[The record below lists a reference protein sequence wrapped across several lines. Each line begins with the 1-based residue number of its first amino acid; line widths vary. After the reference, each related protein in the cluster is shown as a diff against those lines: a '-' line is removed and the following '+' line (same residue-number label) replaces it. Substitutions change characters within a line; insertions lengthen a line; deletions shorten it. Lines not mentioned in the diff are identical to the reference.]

1 MSVVLHV
8 SEAWGG
14 GIVTATEW
22 IAAQAPEHEHHV
34 LYLPRGEIGRAPDD
48 KIFARAFEH
57 NGGRR
62 SFVRHAR
69 RMLASPTYDI
79 VHSHSSWAGVICR
92 TFARPDAR
100 QFYSPHCFAS
110 ERRDISQASRWLFE
124 LVERVGASRTDT
136 LVANGTHEAEL
147 AAALGHRHI
156 LNLPM
161 IGLTTSS
168 DAVHEPTNHGFEP
181 TNAHRRPTIV
191 TVGRV
196 APQKDPEYFAKLISG
211 VRRRLGA
218 EVDAVWVG
226 APDKDNIADV
236 LTRNDIRVT
245 GWLDAKA
252 VAAELANATCYVHSA
267 AWEAGAP
274 LSMLEA
280 ARSGTPV
287 VARDQP
293 CLSWT
298 GFATAASLS
307 HHVSTVAAVCTDPS
321 LRAAIL
327 QQSLSSLRHLEQQA
341 RTVNLS
347 RHYGS
352 PIRLLAA

>member
-1 MSVVLHV
+1 MPANAATESRSTQRGQWYGNNSVYARDDSAGRRTLSDRLRAMSVVLHV

-69 RMLASPTYDI
+69 RMLACPTYDI

-147 AAALGHRHI
+147 AAAADEIAFPITGQVDQATDSPADRGKRPRVVCVI
-156 LNLPM
+156 PQQIADTDQRRLPYDVIRCSQFSYGVIM
-161 IGLTTSS
+161 T
-168 DAVHEPTNHGFEP
+168 
-181 TNAHRRPTIV
+181 
-191 TVGRV
+191 
-196 APQKDPEYFAKLISG
+196 G
-211 VRRRLGA
+211 VRKSYDATDRR
-218 EVDAVWVG
+218 
-226 APDKDNIADV
+226 
-236 LTRNDIRVT
+236 
-245 GWLDAKA
+245 
-252 VAAELANATCYVHSA
+252 C
-267 AWEAGAP
+267 
-274 LSMLEA
+274 
-280 ARSGTPV
+280 
-287 VARDQP
+287 Q
-293 CLSWT
+293 
-298 GFATAASLS
+298 
-307 HHVSTVAAVCTDPS
+307 
-321 LRAAIL
+321 
-327 QQSLSSLRHLEQQA
+327 
-341 RTVNLS
+341 
-347 RHYGS
+347 
-352 PIRLLAA
+352 